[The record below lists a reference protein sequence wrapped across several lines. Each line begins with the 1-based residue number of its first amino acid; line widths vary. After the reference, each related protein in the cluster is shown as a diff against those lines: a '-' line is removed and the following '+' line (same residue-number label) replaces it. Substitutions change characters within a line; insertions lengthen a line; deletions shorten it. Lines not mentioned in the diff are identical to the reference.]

1 LIALLSST
9 FFQAVKYFRDMSERY
24 MRKLR
29 EILFYS
35 HSSLIFHYTK
45 FVASISRQQIC
56 YFFLSV
62 DSGILWQR
70 NTRGREMRYVKK
82 YFVDGD
88 CLTGKQS
95 GAISF
100 RLQLQLL
107 RIYLPSRAHPIQ
119 RKRHPHLRRV
129 IAIPTD
135 GEPCRV
141 ITRRLIS

>member
-1 LIALLSST
+1 
-9 FFQAVKYFRDMSERY
+9 
-24 MRKLR
+24 
-29 EILFYS
+29 
-35 HSSLIFHYTK
+35 
-45 FVASISRQQIC
+45 
-56 YFFLSV
+56 
-62 DSGILWQR
+62 
-70 NTRGREMRYVKK
+70 MRYVKK

-141 ITRRLIS
+141 ITRRLISQPFFPRYRYRLALHYGGASARE